1 MSGVVVFDPNKF
13 LNRYPEMHS
22 NINQMS
28 FTWFAEAENKHAILQ
43 GWFEQAEILVNNTEC
58 SVVKNLSERENLRF
72 LLVRH
77 FAALHDRTIQGGLVG
92 RISSASEG
100 SVSVSAEMPSNTAS
114 AAWYNQTPFG
124 ASYWQLTAKY
134 RRVCYVPGG
143 HYAGRW

>member
-58 SVVKNLSERENLRF
+58 SVVKNLSER
-72 LLVRH
+72 
-77 FAALHDRTIQGGLVG
+77 
-92 RISSASEG
+92 
-100 SVSVSAEMPSNTAS
+100 
-114 AAWYNQTPFG
+114 
-124 ASYWQLTAKY
+124 
-134 RRVCYVPGG
+134 
-143 HYAGRW
+143 

>member
-1 MSGVVVFDPNKF
+1 MSGVVVFDADKF
-13 LNRYPEMHS
+13 LAQYPELKKTAS
-22 NINQMS
+22 ES
-28 FTWFAEAENKHAILQ
+28 FTWHDQAQ
-43 GWFEQAEILVNNTEC
+43 GWFRQAELMVNNTPC
-58 SVVKNLSERENLRF
+58 SIVKDLAEREVLLF

-77 FAALHDRTIQGGLVG
+77 FVALYDRAIQGGLVG

-134 RRVCYVPGG
+134 RRFCYVPGG
-143 HYAGRW
+143 HYAGLW